1 MDRHNRQLRPRRHRR
16 AGRTHLTVAAALVA
30 ASALAGS
37 LVALPAVA
45 APSGDR
51 TAVAV
56 GSASSGT
63 PATAG
68 ATDTSGGSGTT
79 ISTGAAPVAS
89 GPGWT
94 VTPSDGGYTV
104 TLTLDEP
111 LPVRAAAPT
120 LVVDGTDIGV
130 ATTSL
135 DQRTLT
141 VTTTD
146 PSVADAT
153 SVVLGSTGGV
163 QRPSGSTPQVQTK
176 PQAVPREAP
185 APLDADPAAAGPYSV
200 VRADYDLGDQAETIR
215 GFAGRKGEMRAAVWL
230 PTDAPGK
237 RPVAVFL
244 HGRHEVCSGG
254 TPSRA
259 GWPCGK
265 GQTVIP
271 SYLGYTA
278 AAQALASNGVVVVS
292 ISANAINALDGTY
305 AADGGAEARGQLVLD
320 HLALLQRA
328 DAGQEPKLSSKL
340 VGKLDL
346 RHVGLMGHSRGGDG
360 VVRAALLNSQRKQ
373 PFGIVSVLP
382 LAPTDFGRTTL
393 PDVDTAVV
401 LPYCDGDVSD
411 LQGQHFFDDSRTAYG
426 DDVLR
431 SSVLVMGANHNFFN
445 SVWTPATYPKESSDD
460 WWDDSDPVCGAKAKG
475 TTRLSSSAQYAVGTS
490 LVSGFFRLT
499 LGGEQQFLPY
509 FDGSG
514 RVPAALGKADLRVT
528 ASLPGS
534 TRRDLAL
541 FTAPDPAV
549 TTTGALRAATC
560 ASSDGIAVTAAL
572 PTCVS
577 GETTAPDFV
586 PTWLAPSVPATP
598 ALHVTPTGSATGG
611 EVRVALS
618 PSSGDLS
625 SLSALSLRLTPD
637 DRATSAADVSVRL
650 TDAAGATASVRLSD
664 VSRAGALLPGSPDAV
679 RKTLL
684 QEARV
689 PLASF
694 TGVDLTNVRQVAV
707 VVPKGKSGLLLSDL
721 SAVPASSLGTPK
733 VVDRPSV
740 RVVDRFV
747 DEGNATGT
755 TGVAIVL
762 SRPAEQTATVAFDL
776 DAYDGTVRSTVQSV
790 VFQPGE
796 TCHSVAVRKVGN
808 RQASESP
815 TTAYPLSVSLTQG
828 GAVLGDGT
836 GTLTLRE
843 DDGVTVDGRTRASA
857 PLVGKAGEACA
868 EAQAARGTVTAN
880 PTQPK
885 RGKGVAL
892 TTTGFRA
899 GESVTMR
906 IDGGAPRRV
915 TANAAGTATLGI
927 GATRTVGKHTVSA
940 QGYGSGRTAS
950 GTFTVRR

>member
-1 MDRHNRQLRPRRHRR
+1 M
-16 AGRTHLTVAAALVA
+16 AVALVA

-45 APSGDR
+45 APSDDP

-68 ATDTSGGSGTT
+68 ATDTPGGPGTT

-176 PQAVPREAP
+176 PQAVPRETP

-230 PTDAPGK
+230 PTNAPGK

-541 FTAPDPAV
+541 FTAPDRAV

-577 GETTAPDFV
+577 GETTAPDYV
-586 PTWLAPSVPATP
+586 PAWLAPSVPATP

-611 EVRVALS
+611 EVRVAVS

-625 SLSALSLRLTPD
+625 SFSALSLRLTPD

-664 VSRAGALLPGSPDAV
+664 VSRAGALLPGSRDAV

-694 TGVDLTNVRQVAV
+694 TGVDLTSVRQVAV

-721 SAVPASSLGTPK
+721 SVVPESSLGSPK

-755 TGVAIVL
+755 TRVAIVL

-776 DAYDGTVRSTVQSV
+776 DAYDETVRSTVQSV
-790 VFQPGE
+790 VFQPGD
-796 TCHSVAVRKVGN
+796 TCRSVAVTKVGN
-808 RQASESP
+808 RRASESP

-828 GAVLGDGT
+828 GAVLGTGT

-843 DDGVTVDGRTRASA
+843 DDGVTVDGRKRASA
-857 PLVGKAGEACA
+857 PPVGTAGEACA
-868 EAQAARGTVTAN
+868 EAQAAKGTVTAN

-892 TTTGFRA
+892 TAPGFRA

-906 IDGGAPRRV
+906 IDGGAAQRV
-915 TANAAGTATLGI
+915 TANAAGTATVTI
-927 GATRTVGKHTVSA
+927 GTTRTVGKHIVSA

>member
-1 MDRHNRQLRPRRHRR
+1 MDRHHRQHSPRRHRR
-16 AGRTHLTVAAALVA
+16 SGRAHLAAAALVTA
-30 ASALAGS
+30 FALAGS

-45 APSGDR
+45 APSDGT
-51 TAVAV
+51 TAAPV
-56 GSASSGT
+56 GSAATGDGT
-63 PATAG
+63 
-68 ATDTSGGSGTT
+68 
-79 ISTGAAPVAS
+79 APVAT

-94 VTPSDGGYTV
+94 VTPTDGGYTV

-120 LVVDGTDIGV
+120 LVVDGTDIGI

-163 QRPSGSTPQVQTK
+163 QRPSGSSPQVQAK
-176 PQAVPREAP
+176 PQAGPRETP
-185 APLDADPAAAGPYSV
+185 APLDSDPAAAGPYSV

-230 PTDAPGK
+230 PSNAPGK

-244 HGRHEVCSGG
+244 HGRHEACSGG
-254 TPSRA
+254 TPSKT

-265 GQTVIP
+265 NQTVIP
-271 SYLGYTA
+271 SSLGYTA

-305 AADGGAEARGQLVLD
+305 ADDGGALARGQLVLD

-328 DAGQEPKLSSKL
+328 DAGAEPRLSAEL

-346 RHVGLMGHSRGGDG
+346 QHVGLMGHSRGGDG
-360 VVRAALLNSQRKQ
+360 VVRAALLNAQRKQ
-373 PFGIVSVLP
+373 PFGIVSVMP

-445 SVWTPATYPKESSDD
+445 SVWTPATYPKASSDD
-460 WWDDSDPVCGAKAKG
+460 WWDDTDPVCGAKAKG

-499 LGGEQQFLPY
+499 LGGEQQFLPS
-509 FDGSG
+509 FDGTG
-514 RVPAALGKADLRVT
+514 RVPSALGKADLRVT

-534 TRRDLAL
+534 ARRDLAP
-541 FTAPDPAV
+541 FTQATAAV
-549 TTTGALRAATC
+549 TTTGALRGTTC
-560 ASSDGIAVTAAL
+560 ASSDGTAVPASL

-577 GETTAPDFV
+577 GATIAPDYV
-586 PTWLAPSVPATP
+586 PAWLAPSVTATP
-598 ALHVTPTGSATGG
+598 ALHVTPTGTATGG
-611 EVRVALS
+611 EVRVAVD
-618 PSSGDLS
+618 PAEGDLS
-625 SLSALSLRLTPD
+625 SYAALSLRLTPD
-637 DRATSAADVSVRL
+637 DGATTAADVSLRV
-650 TDAAGATASVRLSD
+650 TDATGATASVRLSD
-664 VSRAGALLPGSPDAV
+664 VSRAGALLPGSSSVP

-694 TGVDLTNVRQVAV
+694 AGVDTSSVRQVAI
-707 VVPKGKSGLLLSDL
+707 VVPKGKTGLLLSDL
-721 SAVPASSLGTPK
+721 AAVRSSSLGTPR
-733 VVDRPSV
+733 VVDRPTV
-740 RVVDRFV
+740 RIADRFV
-747 DEGNATGT
+747 DEGAGRGSTR
-755 TGVAIVL
+755 VAVVL

-776 DAYDGTVRSTVQSV
+776 DSYDGAVPSIVQTV
-790 VFQPGE
+790 VFRPGE
-796 TCHSVAVRKVGN
+796 VCHAVVVPKVGD
-808 RQASESP
+808 RHTSESP
-815 TTAYPLSVSLTQG
+815 TTTWPMSVSLTQG
-828 GAVLGDGT
+828 GAVLGDGI
-836 GTLTLRE
+836 GVLTLRE
-843 DDGVTVDGRTRASA
+843 DDGVRVGGKTRPSA
-857 PLVGKAGEACA
+857 PPVGVAGDACA
-868 EAQAARGTVTAN
+868 EATAGSGTVTVS
-880 PTQPK
+880 PTQPQQG
-885 RGKGVAL
+885 RPTVFRS
-892 TTTGFRA
+892 TGFRA
-899 GESVTMR
+899 GESVAVR
-906 IDGGAPRRV
+906 IDSGGVVRV
-915 TANAAGTATLGI
+915 TADARGTASLRVAKAPSAGPH
-927 GATRTVGKHTVSA
+927 RVSA
-940 QGYGSGRTAS
+940 VGYGSARKAS
-950 GTFTVRR
+950 GSFTVRR